1 MSKRSRTSKN
11 GPKPVPVRVELTL
24 AEISIIS
31 KVFTEVIESEV
42 FEEDGLERLRDI
54 ETKILNAPSA

>member
-11 GPKPVPVRVELTL
+11 GPKPVSVRVELTL

-31 KVFTEVIESEV
+31 KVFTEVIEREV